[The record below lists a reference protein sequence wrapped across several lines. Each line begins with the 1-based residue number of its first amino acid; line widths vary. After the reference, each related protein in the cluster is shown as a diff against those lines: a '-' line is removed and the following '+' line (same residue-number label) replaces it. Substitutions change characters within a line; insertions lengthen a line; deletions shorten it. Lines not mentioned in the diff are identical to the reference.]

1 MRGRALGRGR
11 LIRRRNKKGTNYVG
25 DWTDADGRRRRE
37 VLSSDRR
44 VAERMLG
51 DIIRKRDLEIAG
63 LGIEDSH
70 EMLVADLKA
79 QYLADL
85 KLRVTAGH
93 VTNIKSRFK
102 RIFEAVKARRVSD
115 LRPGDV
121 LAFRRQRVAD
131 GSSNRTANLDVAAL
145 KGMLNWAVDS
155 GILGTNPLAKIKPL
169 PQGKKHQRYRRRAMT
184 ESEVELFL
192 QAAAED
198 DAEQEAHVAADQTI
212 DGGSKGKG
220 YAVRKRVVR
229 VPQFPLWL
237 ALIETGARWGALTQ
251 VLWQDLDDEVA
262 TLRLRAETAKGEREQ
277 VNPIPIELLDELQE
291 LRAIH
296 AEVTG
301 LKPLPSDCIFLT
313 PRGES
318 WGRQSR
324 NAMRI
329 FDRLLERAELEK
341 VDTTGEKL
349 DIHALRHTF
358 GTRLLRAGVGLHQVQ
373 KLMGHS
379 SPALTAQ
386 VYAHLAT
393 DDLRDAVSRMPTV
406 DGGGARKL
414 PRGLPG
420 TKLAQ
425 GPGGLSACA
434 HKPLSGMERVI
445 GIEPTTFSLGS

>member
-11 LIRRRNKKGTNYVG
+11 LVRRRNKKGTQYVG
-25 DWTDADGRRRRE
+25 DWSDAEGRRRRE

-63 LGIEDSH
+63 LGIEGAN
-70 EMLVADLKA
+70 EMRLADLKI

-85 KLRVTAGH
+85 KLRVTAAH
-93 VTNIKSRFK
+93 VTNMKSRFK
-102 RIFEAVKARRVSD
+102 RIFEEIKARRVSD

-131 GSSNRTANLDVAAL
+131 GASNRTANLDVSAL
-145 KGMLNWAVDS
+145 KAMLNWAVDA
-155 GILGTNPLAKIKPL
+155 GILGANPLAKIKPL
-169 PQGKKHQRYRRRAMT
+169 PQGKKHQRFRRRAMT
-184 ESEVELFL
+184 ETEVEDFL

-198 DAEQEAHVAADQTI
+198 DAEQAAHVAAEHTI

-220 YAVRKRVVR
+220 YAARQRATR

-251 VLWQDLDDEVA
+251 VLWQDLDEEA
-262 TLRLRAETAKGEREQ
+262 TTLRLRAETSKGEREQ

-291 LRAIH
+291 LRAVH

-301 LKPLPSDCIFLT
+301 QQPAPSDCIFLT

-318 WGRQSR
+318 WGNQSA

-341 VDTTGEKL
+341 IDSTGEKL

-386 VYAHLAT
+386 IYAHLAT
-393 DDLRDAVSRMPTV
+393 DDLRDAISRMPKMA
-406 DGGGARKL
+406 GGSARKL
-414 PRGLPG
+414 PRGLSG